1 MLEVGGKGAPKTT
14 ASEREGSAKQD
25 NCRQDAGGFT
35 NNWFY
40 LTSCVG
46 FSTLLYYYGEEQ
58 LIHNSNEPL
67 TRHPDRDLSSGSGGI
82 VHQRSAEWE
91 RGIRT
96 RGEREEEDR
105 STFLGLGQ
113 CVCGV
118 GEGEGGEREGGERER
133 ERERE
138 GQRGGSL
145 GRSPTS
151 LGKKK
156 DEFQGRVTGYLTNPK
171 SPSLG
176 RRPRATLT
184 VNKQSDTPLYRN
196 TPVRS
201 YGGPHHTCEGKERE
215 EGYEARLER
224 VLFCSLLTGVCGD
237 DITISTLRERA
248 DLPPSSLQYQCGSVD
263 FLCSPRLGK
272 KAPPPPRSCHGRPAV
287 KPCPQPTAT
296 PTSQKP
302 QVPPKPPHLLA
313 LGQDKKPKRIPPAPS
328 RPLPAP
334 PTSPKPRPSQTP
346 PGLATQPQREAQS
359 VGLLI
364 ERFEKSRVPIL
375 GVPPKNQLHLCL
387 SMDAM
392 SETTPPSAPDPTAHA
407 PSGSAGAKDSGE
419 RSSADK
425 LAHIVSERTDEVT
438 ELMELS
444 RLASFRIDGHKDIP
458 LDSRED
464 HFDVAHGD
472 GVGCLDDAEREERGS
487 SHELQDNP
495 DSRSLEQN
503 LNGKIPNRDS
513 GIDSPSCAVEGEV
526 FPNEDAIDEEERYD
540 SITETETSMSCCITQ
555 DNKRDSTQDEDSDLD
570 EVSSGETE
578 GGEKTDTHRCSETQR
593 LLNIAR
599 ELLHTEEA
607 YVKRLNLLDQVFCTK
622 LTEAGIP
629 QDVITGIFSNISS
642 IYCFHHKFLLPEL
655 KTRITGEWDSNP
667 RIGDILQKLAPF
679 MKMYGEYVKN
689 FDRAMDL
696 KQDVCGNL
704 TLQHHMLEPEKMNKL
719 LEVYER
725 LGGEEDIV
733 NPANELI
740 KEGHIKKMS
749 AKNGTAQ
756 DRYLYLFNNMVLYCV
771 PKLRLMGQK
780 FSVRER
786 INIAGMEVRKEVQ
799 ENVKQNLPLTFAIIG
814 KQRSLE
820 LQASTAEEKEDW
832 IQGPWSTTSIDSDSE
847 RLHERKSSKK
857 KEKEKQ
863 TCKGCNESFNFT
875 KRKHHC
881 KACGAAICGKCSK
894 MLENKT
900 CRVCPECYETS
911 QVPEGPAGAPGELK
925 KKATAEKQVSLS
937 LLGDN
942 CLLCGQLQVQ
952 EKGKSWTKTWV
963 AVTKTDPL
971 VLYLQTSGQ
980 DSRGA
985 RAIPLPGFE
994 VNMSAPSATEKSE
1007 LKHAFR
1013 LSNSQQALLF
1023 SAQDAEVQDKWV
1035 ELLSRAARG
1044 ETPTDTPVSLTEH
1057 RKSQ

>member
-1 MLEVGGKGAPKTT
+1 MQGVSATT
-14 ASEREGSAKQD
+14 
-25 NCRQDAGGFT
+25 
-35 NNWFY
+35 
-40 LTSCVG
+40 
-46 FSTLLYYYGEEQ
+46 
-58 LIHNSNEPL
+58 
-67 TRHPDRDLSSGSGGI
+67 DLS
-82 VHQRSAEWE
+82 
-91 RGIRT
+91 
-96 RGEREEEDR
+96 
-105 STFLGLGQ
+105 
-113 CVCGV
+113 
-118 GEGEGGEREGGERER
+118 
-133 ERERE
+133 
-138 GQRGGSL
+138 
-145 GRSPTS
+145 
-151 LGKKK
+151 
-156 DEFQGRVTGYLTNPK
+156 
-171 SPSLG
+171 
-176 RRPRATLT
+176 
-184 VNKQSDTPLYRN
+184 
-196 TPVRS
+196 
-201 YGGPHHTCEGKERE
+201 
-215 EGYEARLER
+215 
-224 VLFCSLLTGVCGD
+224 
-237 DITISTLRERA
+237 
-248 DLPPSSLQYQCGSVD
+248 PSSLQYQCGSVD

-272 KAPPPPRSCHGRPAV
+272 KAPPPPRPCHGWPAV
-287 KPCPQPTAT
+287 KPHPQPTAT

-334 PTSPKPRPSQTP
+334 PTSPKTRPSQTL
-346 PGLATQPQREAQS
+346 PGLATLPQREAQN

-364 ERFEKSRVPIL
+364 ERFEKSRIPIL

-387 SMDAM
+387 SMNAM
-392 SETTPPSAPDPTAHA
+392 SETTPSSAPDPTAHS

-419 RSSADK
+419 RSPADK
-425 LAHIVSERTDEVT
+425 LAHIVSERIDEVT
-438 ELMELS
+438 ELIELS
-444 RLASFRIDGHKDIP
+444 RLASLRIDGHEDIP
-458 LDSRED
+458 LDSMED
-464 HFDVAHGD
+464 HLDIAHGD
-472 GVGCLDDAEREERGS
+472 RVGSLDDVEREERGS

-495 DSRSLEQN
+495 DSLSSEQN

-513 GIDSPSCAVEGEV
+513 GIDSPSCTVEGEV

-540 SITETETSMSCCITQ
+540 SVTETETSVSCCITL

-570 EVSSGETE
+570 EVSSGEME
-578 GGEKTDTHRCSETQR
+578 AGEKTDTHRCSETQR

-629 QDVITGIFSNISS
+629 QEVITGIFSNISS

-696 KQDVCGNL
+696 VNTWSQRSSQFKSVVQNIQKQDVCGNL
-704 TLQHHMLEPEKMNKL
+704 TLQHHMLEPVQRIPRYELLLKDYLKKLPDDALDRKDTEKALELISTAANHSNAAIRKMEKMNKL

-786 INIAGMEVRKEVQ
+786 IDIAGMEIRKEVQ

-832 IQGPWSTTSIDSDSE
+832 IQVILATIERHKQNSETFNKAFNSSFSREEDHLPDSPGPWSTTSIDSDSE

-900 CRVCPECYETS
+900 CRLCPECFVTS

-925 KKATAEKQVSLS
+925 RKATAEKQVSPS

-942 CLLCGQLQVQ
+942 CLQCGQLQVQ

-963 AVTKTDPL
+963 AVTKTEPL

-980 DSRGA
+980 DSRGV

-994 VNMSAPSATEKSE
+994 VNMAAPSATEKSE

-1023 SAQDAEVQDKWV
+1023 IAQDAEVQDQWV

-1044 ETPTDTPVSLTEH
+1044 ETTTVTPVSLTDH

>member
-1 MLEVGGKGAPKTT
+1 MQGVS
-14 ASEREGSAKQD
+14 AS
-25 NCRQDAGGFT
+25 T
-35 NNWFY
+35 
-40 LTSCVG
+40 
-46 FSTLLYYYGEEQ
+46 
-58 LIHNSNEPL
+58 
-67 TRHPDRDLSSGSGGI
+67 
-82 VHQRSAEWE
+82 
-91 RGIRT
+91 
-96 RGEREEEDR
+96 
-105 STFLGLGQ
+105 
-113 CVCGV
+113 
-118 GEGEGGEREGGERER
+118 
-133 ERERE
+133 
-138 GQRGGSL
+138 
-145 GRSPTS
+145 
-151 LGKKK
+151 
-156 DEFQGRVTGYLTNPK
+156 
-171 SPSLG
+171 
-176 RRPRATLT
+176 
-184 VNKQSDTPLYRN
+184 
-196 TPVRS
+196 
-201 YGGPHHTCEGKERE
+201 
-215 EGYEARLER
+215 
-224 VLFCSLLTGVCGD
+224 
-237 DITISTLRERA
+237 DI
-248 DLPPSSLQYQCGSVD
+248 PPSSLQCQCGSVD
-263 FLCSPRLGK
+263 FLCSPRLAK
-272 KAPPPPRSCHGRPAV
+272 KDLPPPRPCHGRPAV
-287 KPCPQPTAT
+287 KPRPQLTAT

-334 PTSPKPRPSQTP
+334 PPPPKPRPSQTP

-364 ERFEKSRVPIL
+364 ERFENSRVPIL
-375 GVPPKNQLHLCL
+375 GVPPKSQLHLYL
-387 SMDAM
+387 TMDAT
-392 SETTPPSAPDPTAHA
+392 SKTPAPSAPDPTAHA

-419 RSSADK
+419 PSPTDK
-425 LAHIVSERTDEVT
+425 LALIVSERTDEVT
-438 ELMELS
+438 ELTELLC
-444 RLASFRIDGHKDIP
+444 LASLCIDGP
-458 LDSRED
+458 GDSTED
-464 HFDVAHGD
+464 DLNVVHGD
-472 GVGCLDDAEREERGS
+472 GVGCLDNAEREERDS
-487 SHELQDNP
+487 SNELHDNP
-495 DSRSLEQN
+495 DSHSSEQ
-503 LNGKIPNRDS
+503 NGKIPNRDS

-540 SITETETSMSCCITQ
+540 SVTETETSVSCCVTLG
-555 DNKRDSTQDEDSDLD
+555 NKRDSTQDEDSDLD

-578 GGEKTDTHRCSETQR
+578 GGEKADTHTEVHRCSETQR

-696 KQDVCGNL
+696 VNTWSQRSSQFKSVVQNIQKQDVCGNL
-704 TLQHHMLEPEKMNKL
+704 TLQHHMLEPVQRIPRYELLLKDYLKKLPDDALDRKDTEKALKLISTAANHSNAAIRKMEKMNKL
-719 LEVYER
+719 LQVYER

-771 PKLRLMGQK
+771 PKLRLMAQK

-786 INIAGMEVRKEVQ
+786 IDIAGMEVRKEVQ
-799 ENVKQNLPLTFAIIG
+799 ENVKQNLPHTFAIIG

-820 LQASTAEEKEDW
+820 LQARTAEEKEDW
-832 IQGPWSTTSIDSDSE
+832 IQVILATIEKHKQNSETFNKAFNSSFSRDEDHLPDSPGPWSNTSIDSDSE
-847 RLHERKSSKK
+847 RLQERKSSKK

-881 KACGAAICGKCSK
+881 KSCGAAICGKCSK

-900 CRVCPECYETS
+900 CRVCPECFEMS
-911 QVPEGPAGAPGELK
+911 QGPEGTAGAPVELK
-925 KKATAEKQVSLS
+925 RKAEKQVSLS
-937 LLGDN
+937 GDN

-952 EKGKSWTKTWV
+952 EKGKTWNKTWV

-994 VNMSAPSATEKSE
+994 VSVAAPSATEKSE
-1007 LKHAFR
+1007 LKHTFQ
-1013 LSNSQQALLF
+1013 LSHSQQALLF
-1023 SAQDAEVQDKWV
+1023 SAQDAEVQAKWV

-1057 RKSQ
+1057 RESQ